1 MALPLPQL
9 LKIMVD
15 EGGTDLHI
23 TTNSAPVIRVHGKL
37 KRVEHPMLTPA
48 ETKQIIYSI
57 LNDNQKYKFEESW
70 ELDFSFGIKG
80 IARFRANIFMQRGAV
95 AGAFRRIPYEIWSF
109 ERLGLPPVVS
119 TLANKPRGL
128 VLLTGPTGSGK
139 TTTLAALIDK
149 INSERSVH
157 IITIEDPIE
166 YLHSHKKAMV
176 NQRELHADTK
186 GFAHALKSA
195 LREDPDVVLIGEMRD
210 LETIQA
216 AITIAET
223 GHLTF
228 GTLHTNSASQTINR
242 IIDVFPPHQQDQI
255 RTQLSMNIEG
265 IVTQSLLPKADGR
278 GRCLGVEV
286 LVPNP
291 AIRHLIRDNKIHQIY
306 SSMQTGQEKYGMI
319 TFNQSLANLYFKREI
334 SLDLALSI
342 SHNAEEL
349 SELVKRGP
357 SSLSSQFRSSY
368 GAGGSGAMGI
378 APATGKKFKN
388 Y

>member
-23 TTNSAPVIRVHGKL
+23 TTNSPPIIRVHGSL
-37 KRVEHPMLTPA
+37 KRIDHPQLSPA
-48 ETKQIIYSI
+48 ETKQLIYSI
-57 LNDNQKYKFEESW
+57 LNDTQKYKFEENW
-70 ELDFSFGIKG
+70 ELDFSFGIKN
-80 IARFRANIFMQRGAV
+80 IARFRANVFMQRGAV

-109 ERLGLPPVVS
+109 EKLGLPPVVG
-119 TLANKPRGL
+119 TLAAKHRGL
-128 VLLTGPTGSGK
+128 VLITGPTGSGK
-139 TTTLAALIDK
+139 TTTLAALLDK
-149 INSERSVH
+149 INSERPLH
-157 IITIEDPIE
+157 MITIEDPIE
-166 YLHSHKKAMV
+166 YLHGHKKAMV

-186 GFAHALKSA
+186 SFAAALRGA

-242 IIDVFPPHQQDQI
+242 MIDVFPPHQQDQI
-255 RTQLSMNIEG
+255 RTQLSMNLQG
-265 IVTQSLLPKADGR
+265 IVTQALLPKADGR

-286 LVPNP
+286 LIPNP

-319 TFNQSLANLYFKREI
+319 TFNQSLASLYFKRDI
-334 SLDLALSI
+334 SQELAISM
-342 SHNAEEL
+342 SHNPEEL
-349 SELVKRGP
+349 SEILRRGP
-357 SSLSSQFRSSY
+357 SSLSSQFKPGY
-368 GAGGSGAMGI
+368 QGGGSSQQG
-378 APATGKKFKN
+378 TKYRNF
-388 Y
+388 

>member
-23 TTNSAPVIRVHGKL
+23 TTNSPPLIRVNGLL
-37 KRVEHPMLTPA
+37 KKIEHSALAAA
-48 ETKQIIYSI
+48 ETKQMIYSI
-57 LNDNQKYKFEESW
+57 LNDNQKFKFEENW

-80 IARFRANIFMQRGAV
+80 LARFRANVFMQRGAV

-109 ERLGLPPVVS
+109 EKLGLPPVVP
-119 TLANKPRGL
+119 TLTERPRGL
-128 VLLTGPTGSGK
+128 VLVTGPTGSGK
-139 TTTLAALIDK
+139 TTTLAAMIDK
-149 INSERSVH
+149 INREKALH

-166 YLHSHKKAMV
+166 YLHSHRKALV

-186 GFAHALKSA
+186 SFAMALRSV

-228 GTLHTNSASQTINR
+228 ATLHTNSASQTINR
-242 IIDVFPPHQQDQI
+242 IIDVFPPHQQDQV
-255 RTQLSMNIEG
+255 RTQLSMILEG
-265 IVTQSLLPKADGR
+265 ILTQALLPKADGR
-278 GRCLGVEV
+278 SRCLAVEV
-286 LVPNP
+286 LIPNP

-306 SSMQTGQEKYGMI
+306 STMQTGQEKYGMI
-319 TFNQSLANLYFKREI
+319 TFNQSLANLYFKRDI
-334 SLDLALSI
+334 TLDMGMSM
-342 SHNAEEL
+342 SHNPEEL
-349 SELVKRGP
+349 QDLINRGP
-357 SSLSSQFRSSY
+357 SALSSQFRATH
-368 GAGGSGAMGI
+368 GGGSVAS
-378 APATGKKFKN
+378 PSGKPRSF
-388 Y
+388 

>member
-9 LKIMVD
+9 LKILVD

-23 TTNSAPVIRVHGKL
+23 TTNSPPVIRVHGKL
-37 KRVEHPMLTPA
+37 KRIEHPPLSPA

-57 LNDNQKYKFEESW
+57 LNDTQKYKFEENW

-80 IARFRANIFMQRGAV
+80 IARFRGNVFMQRGAV
-95 AGAFRRIPYEIWSF
+95 AGAFRRIPYEIMSF
-109 ERLGLPPVVS
+109 EKLNLPHIIA
-119 TLANKPRGL
+119 TFAERPRGL
-128 VLLTGPTGSGK
+128 VLITGPTGSGK

-149 INSERSVH
+149 INTERSEH

-166 YLHSHKKAMV
+166 YLHNHKNSMI

-186 GFAHALKSA
+186 SFPDALRAA

-216 AITIAET
+216 AITTAET

-228 GTLHTNSASQTINR
+228 GTLHTNSAAQTINR
-242 IIDVFPPHQQDQI
+242 IIDVFPTHQQDQV

-265 IVTQSLLPKADGR
+265 IVTQALLPRASGR
-278 GRCLGVEV
+278 GRCCAVEV
-286 LVPNP
+286 LVPSP
-291 AIRHLIRDNKIHQIY
+291 AVRHLIRDNKIHQMY
-306 SSMQTGQEKYGMI
+306 SAMQTGQEKYGMI

-334 SLDLALSI
+334 SLELALNVSG
-342 SHNAEEL
+342 NPEEL
-349 SELVKRGP
+349 NEMIRRGP
-357 SSLSSQFRSSY
+357 SSVASQLRANTGRPGMKPPSA
-368 GAGGSGAMGI
+368 AG
-378 APATGKKFKN
+378 K
-388 Y
+388 YR

>member
-37 KRVEHPMLTPA
+37 KRIEHPMLTPA
-48 ETKQIIYSI
+48 ETKQVIYSI
-57 LNDNQKYKFEESW
+57 LNDTQKYKFEEDW

-80 IARFRANIFMQRGAV
+80 IARFRANVFMQRGAV
-95 AGAFRRIPYEIWSF
+95 AGAFRRIPYEIWGF
-109 ERLGLPPVVS
+109 DRLGLPPVVA
-119 TLANKPRGL
+119 TLATKPRGL
-128 VLLTGPTGSGK
+128 VLVTGPTGSGK

-149 INSERSVH
+149 INTERAEH

-166 YLHSHKKAMV
+166 YLHSHKKAMI

-186 GFAHALKSA
+186 GFGEALRSA

-278 GRCLGVEV
+278 GRCLAVEV
-286 LVPNP
+286 LLPSP

-306 SSMQTGQEKYGMI
+306 SSMQTGQDKYGMI
-319 TFNQSLANLYFKREI
+319 TFNQSLASLYFKREI
-334 SLDLALSI
+334 SLDLAMSV

-349 SELVKRGP
+349 NELIKRGP
-357 SSLSSQFRSSY
+357 ASLSAQFKTPQST
-368 GAGGSGAMGI
+368 GGMGMES
-378 APATGKKFKN
+378 AQGKKF
-388 Y
+388 

>member
-23 TTNSAPVIRVHGKL
+23 TTNSPPLIRVHGLL
-37 KRVEHPMLTPA
+37 KKIEHSPLASA
-48 ETKQIIYSI
+48 ETKQMIYSI
-57 LNDNQKYKFEESW
+57 LNDNQKFKFEENW

-80 IARFRANIFMQRGAV
+80 LARFRANVFMQRGAV

-109 ERLGLPPVVS
+109 EKLGLPPVVP
-119 TLANKPRGL
+119 TLTEKPRGL
-128 VLLTGPTGSGK
+128 VLVTGPTGSGK
-139 TTTLAALIDK
+139 TTSLAAMIDK
-149 INSERSVH
+149 INKDKALH

-166 YLHSHKKAMV
+166 YLHSHRKSLV

-186 GFAHALKSA
+186 SFQMALRSV

-228 GTLHTNSASQTINR
+228 ATLHTNSASQTINR
-242 IIDVFPPHQQDQI
+242 IIDVFPPHQQDQV
-255 RTQLSMNIEG
+255 RTQLSMILEG
-265 IVTQSLLPKADGR
+265 ILTQALLPKADGR
-278 GRCLGVEV
+278 GRCLAVEV
-286 LVPNP
+286 LIPNP

-306 SSMQTGQEKYGMI
+306 STMQTGQEKYGMI
-319 TFNQSLANLYFKREI
+319 TFNQSLASLYFKRDITLEMAM
-334 SLDLALSI
+334 SM
-342 SHNAEEL
+342 SHNPEEL
-349 SELVKRGP
+349 QDLINRGP
-357 SSLSSQFRSSY
+357 SALTSQFRTTH
-368 GAGGSGAMGI
+368 GGGNI
-378 APATGKKFKN
+378 ASPSNKSRTF
-388 Y
+388 